1 MDRRRFLLTSLVGAL
16 AAPFAAGA
24 QQARKLPT
32 IGYLSAGSAVSAY
45 HPTFVS
51 GLDDLGCFQGKN
63 ISIEPRYAE
72 EATKAHL
79 W

>member
-1 MDRRRFLLTSLVGAL
+1 
-16 AAPFAAGA
+16 
-24 QQARKLPT
+24 
-32 IGYLSAGSAVSAY
+32 LSAGSAVSAY

-51 GLDDLGCFQGKN
+51 GLHDLGYFQGKN